1 MASKTDKD
9 LLKFGMKYYRITEDL
24 KLEELEYVGM
34 DNSKYVFHDQYYA
47 EVKLAKY
54 AAENLSPSR
63 IITLNEL
70 EEKLRFRINHVHD
83 QLRRAKQKF
92 NPLDTVNT
100 ITTVKN
106 SSSKEI
112 HQYDKLS
119 GKYMNSYPTI
129 TSALKAITGDSTK
142 LDKGNIAGCANG
154 DRPTAF
160 GYRWSYVKVVKLV
173 FKSRGKEVHQ
183 YSKTGEYLNSYSS
196 AKLAVYKVTDG
207 KGKSVTDIS
216 NCCHNKRF
224 SCYGYRWSYT
234 KFDKLFV

>member
-1 MASKTDKD
+1 MLRINT
-9 LLKFGMKYYRITEDL
+9 KYYRITEDL

-92 NPLDTVNT
+92 NPLDTVNS
-100 ITTVKN
+100 ITTVKW
-106 SSSKEI
+106 STSKEI
-112 HQYDKLS
+112 HQYDRNT

-129 TSALKAITGDSTK
+129 TSALRVVTGEENK
-142 LDKGNIAGCANG
+142 VDKGNITGCARG
-154 DRPTAF
+154 ERPTAF
-160 GYRWSYVKVVKLV
+160 GYMWSYTKQVKMPVNYL
-173 FKSRGKEVHQ
+173 GKEVHQ
-183 YSKTGEYLNSYSS
+183 YSKSGEYIDSYPS
-196 AKLAVYKVTDG
+196 AKIAVYKVTDG

-234 KFDKLFV
+234 KFDKLLV